1 MKTRGKR
8 NVFTKNIKYVLICCL
23 LLIHFQP
30 EYEIQCASLRNSSDL
45 LFALQSTPKESTS
58 LLLADPT
65 HSKMVFVEHHSN
77 TLVTVP
83 HVILSI
89 ICVTLSSLFLGMILS
104 YLSNQPLEK
113 HGVLHCLYKD
123 LIRLM
128 LLLNIFW
135 LIGSLFCYFT
145 ESGPTFTQL
154 RAKVISFTI
163 WVLALLLLLTM
174 NIISGIRLHMIRT
187 STLDSPSPWGDDED
201 SAIRNIRCLCGIL
214 AIGFTSIMYGL
225 GIYPKIYYQFRDY
238 NPFHAPIPTATHIY
252 CGLLMMLL
260 ATGLVTATLRRHF
273 KLSSNNKND
282 AIVPHQL
289 NVFIWIIMIGLAVLF
304 FSGAYEILEIT
315 IRWEIFQIIIPM
327 ALVISPIVVILITNE
342 LKASARKSINHL
354 LETMFFLS
362 IYLVPSLLITVIY
375 GSIYLFCPI

>member
-1 MKTRGKR
+1 MKTRTKR
-8 NVFTKNIKYVLICCL
+8 NAFTKNIKYVLICCL

-30 EYEIQCASLRNSSDL
+30 EYEIQCASLGNSSDL
-45 LFALQSTPKESTS
+45 QYSRQSTPMESTS
-58 LLLADPT
+58 LVTADLTP
-65 HSKMVFVEHHSN
+65 SKIVSVEHHGQ
-77 TLVTVP
+77 TLVTAP
-83 HVILSI
+83 HVILSLV
-89 ICVTLSSLFLGMILS
+89 CVTLSSLFLGMILS
-104 YLSNQPLEK
+104 YLSNQPLKK

-128 LLLNIFW
+128 LLLNILW
-135 LIGSLFCYFT
+135 LMGSLFCYFT
-145 ESGPTFTQL
+145 ESGPTFNQS

-187 STLDSPSPWGDDED
+187 STLDSPSAWGDDED

-225 GIYPKIYYQFRDY
+225 GIYPKIYYQFREY
-238 NPFHAPIPTATHIY
+238 NPTHAPIPTATHIY
-252 CGLLMMLL
+252 CELLMMFL

-273 KLSSNNKND
+273 KLSSNNNND

-289 NVFIWIIMIGLAVLF
+289 NVFIWIMMIGLAVLF

-315 IRWEIFQIIIPM
+315 IRWEIFQIMIPM